1 MVPARAHFVGIGGVG
16 MAGLAWLLRRLG
28 SEVSGCDAK
37 PDAPTCAWLRAGG
50 IRVLGAHDAAHV
62 AAEKP
67 DLVVRTPAVHDDN
80 PELAAARAAGVPV
93 VARGELLAGL
103 SARFRTAAVCGS
115 HGKTTTSTFL
125 ATILRAL
132 APDET
137 AWCIGGASRS
147 LGAVAGG
154 GVAARESESLPPS
167 AASESL
173 KVRKSE
179 NRPSDFQDLQDL
191 QDLQDRGAAAKP
203 PFLVAEADESD
214 GTLARYTPALLVV
227 TNVDLDHVDRFPSV
241 EAFEEVFRRAI
252 ARTTG
257 PVVFCADA
265 PRASALARASCHAP
279 LVSFGFSE
287 GSDFRILDWS
297 PDGSGGQSFRLA
309 PPPAAAPPVEVH
321 LPVPGRH
328 NALNAAAAIAAA
340 AALGFP
346 PAAAAQALERSAAL
360 PARRFERV
368 GSPAGFEVVS
378 DYSHHPSE
386 IRALVETARGVPHK
400 RLVGVFQPH
409 RYTRTKTFLE
419 DFPPAFAGL
428 DALVLCPVYAASE
441 PPLAGGS
448 SADLYAAFR
457 AAAARN
463 AAVAS
468 RKVEMSESR
477 PSDLQDLQTPAS
489 AALPPTPVYAES
501 LDDAFAWFAA
511 NLREGDLVLVV
522 GAGDVESLAPRIAA
536 MRPADAP
543 PPEPRLSGYGTAAP
557 VARLVEVDSWDELR
571 DVLRAARAAGETP
584 AVVGAGT
591 NTLVAATGCSRT
603 VVRLRPLER
612 TAKPPVDF
620 REDGG
625 AVLVDADAALP
636 GAALLA
642 ECRTRGWSGLEALV
656 GIPGTVGGWLAMNAG
671 TRFGSFCDRVETVCA
686 MEADGTVRL
695 LSRAELAPGY
705 RSCPG
710 LAGRIALAV
719 RLRLDPA
726 TPEAIA
732 ARMAE
737 LAAKRFDFR
746 GLRTCGSVFRNPPAP
761 LPPAGK
767 LADDAGCKGLRV
779 GGAFVSDRH
788 ANVIAAGPGATASD
802 VQALVALVR
811 ERVRAASGVDLEPEL
826 RILR

>member
-1 MVPARAHFVGIGGVG
+1 M
-16 MAGLAWLLRRLG
+16 
-28 SEVSGCDAK
+28 
-37 PDAPTCAWLRAGG
+37 
-50 IRVLGAHDAAHV
+50 
-62 AAEKP
+62 
-67 DLVVRTPAVHDDN
+67 
-80 PELAAARAAGVPV
+80 
-93 VARGELLAGL
+93 
-103 SARFRTAAVCGS
+103 
-115 HGKTTTSTFL
+115 
-125 ATILRAL
+125 
-132 APDET
+132 
-137 AWCIGGASRS
+137 
-147 LGAVAGG
+147 
-154 GVAARESESLPPS
+154 
-167 AASESL
+167 
-173 KVRKSE
+173 
-179 NRPSDFQDLQDL
+179 
-191 QDLQDRGAAAKP
+191 
-203 PFLVAEADESD
+203 
-214 GTLARYTPALLVV
+214 

-257 PVVFCADA
+257 PVVYCADA
-265 PRASALARASCHAP
+265 PRASALARASGHAP

-287 GSDFRILDWS
+287 GADFRILDWA
-297 PDGSGGQSFRLA
+297 PDGAGGQRFSLA
-309 PPPAAAPPVEVH
+309 VPANGGRRPPTPLGVH
-321 LPVPGRH
+321 LAVPGRH

-340 AALGFP
+340 ASLGFP
-346 PAAAAQALERSAAL
+346 PDAAARALEAAAAL
-360 PARRFERV
+360 PARRFERI
-368 GSPAGFEVVS
+368 GAPEGFAVVS

-400 RLVGVFQPH
+400 RLVGVFQPP
-409 RYTRTKTFLE
+409 RYTRTKTFLA

-457 AAAARN
+457 AATARN

-468 RKVEMSESR
+468 RKVEKSESR

-536 MRPADAP
+536 LRPAGAP
-543 PPEPRLSGYGTAAP
+543 PPEPRLSGYGTVAP
-557 VARLVEVDSWDELR
+557 VAQLVEIDSWDELR
-571 DVLRAARAAGETP
+571 DVLKAARAAGETP

-591 NTLVAATGCSRT
+591 NTLVAATGCARP
-603 VVRLRPLER
+603 VVRLRPVRGSAGWSQVSEPANLR
-612 TAKPPVDF
+612 TCEPGT
-620 REDGG
+620 GG
-625 AVLVDADAALP
+625 KTVYIDADAALP
-636 GAALLA
+636 GAALLT
-642 ECRTRGWSGLEALV
+642 ECRARGWSGLEALV
-656 GIPGTVGGWLAMNAG
+656 GIPGTIGGWLAMNAG

-686 MEADGTVRL
+686 MDADGTVRL

-726 TPEAIA
+726 TPEAVA

-788 ANVIAAGPGATASD
+788 ANIIAAEPGATASD

-811 ERVRAASGVDLEPEL
+811 ERVRAATGVDLEPEL
-826 RILR
+826 RVLR

>member
-1 MVPARAHFVGIGGVG
+1 
-16 MAGLAWLLRRLG
+16 
-28 SEVSGCDAK
+28 
-37 PDAPTCAWLRAGG
+37 
-50 IRVLGAHDAAHV
+50 
-62 AAEKP
+62 
-67 DLVVRTPAVHDDN
+67 
-80 PELAAARAAGVPV
+80 LAAARASGVPV

-137 AWCIGGASRS
+137 AWCIGGTSA
-147 LGAVAGG
+147 GAAVAGG
-154 GVAARESESLPPS
+154 PGAVSW
-167 AASESL
+167 
-173 KVRKSE
+173 
-179 NRPSDFQDLQDL
+179 SDGRSV
-191 QDLQDRGAAAKP
+191 DRSDQKTDGPTDRQTGAAAKP

-241 EAFEEVFRRAI
+241 EAFEDVFRRAI
-252 ARTTG
+252 ARTDG

-265 PRASALARASCHAP
+265 PRASALARSSGHAP
-279 LVSFGFSE
+279 LVSFGFSDAA
-287 GSDFRILDWS
+287 DFRILDWA
-297 PDGSGGQSFRLA
+297 PDGAGGQAFSLA
-309 PPPAAAPPVEVH
+309 VPTNGGPRPPNPLAVH

-340 AALGFP
+340 VSLGFP
-346 PAAAAQALERSAAL
+346 PAAAARALERAAAL

-368 GSPAGFEVVS
+368 GSPSGFEVVS

-409 RYTRTKTFLE
+409 RYTRTKTFLA

-457 AAAARN
+457 AAAG
-463 AAVAS
+463 V
-468 RKVEMSESR
+468 
-477 PSDLQDLQTPAS
+477 
-489 AALPPTPVYAES
+489 PTPVYARS
-501 LDDAFAWFAA
+501 LDEAADWFRF

-522 GAGDVESLAPRIAA
+522 GAGDVDSLAPRIAA
-536 MRPADAP
+536 MRPAEKP
-543 PPEPRLSGYGTAAP
+543 PQEPRLSGYGTAAP
-557 VARLVEVDSWDELR
+557 VARLVEADSWDELR
-571 DVLRAARAAGETP
+571 DILREARAAGEEP
-584 AVVGAGT
+584 AVVGACT
-591 NTLVAATGCSRT
+591 NTVVAATGCART

-625 AVLVDADAALP
+625 AVFVDADAAMP

-642 ECRTRGWSGLEALV
+642 ECRKRGWSGLEPLA

-671 TRFGSFCDRVETVCA
+671 TRFGAFCDRVETAVA
-686 MEADGTVRL
+686 MDADGEIAILPREAL
-695 LSRAELAPGY
+695 RAGY

-726 TPEAIA
+726 
-732 ARMAE
+732 
-737 LAAKRFDFR
+737 
-746 GLRTCGSVFRNPPAP
+746 
-761 LPPAGK
+761 
-767 LADDAGCKGLRV
+767 
-779 GGAFVSDRH
+779 
-788 ANVIAAGPGATASD
+788 
-802 VQALVALVR
+802 
-811 ERVRAASGVDLEPEL
+811 
-826 RILR
+826 

>member
-1 MVPARAHFVGIGGVG
+1 MDALPARAHFVGIGGVG
-16 MAGLAWLLRRLG
+16 MAGLAWILRRLG
-28 SEVSGCDAK
+28 CDVSGCDAK
-37 PDAPTCAWLRAGG
+37 PDAATCAWLRAEGV
-50 IRVLGAHDAAHV
+50 RVDGPHDPAHV

-93 VARGELLAGL
+93 VPRGELLASL
-103 SARFRTAAVCGS
+103 STRFRTAAVCGS

-125 ATILRAL
+125 AAILRAL

-137 AWCIGGASRS
+137 WWCIGGTSA
-147 LGAVAGG
+147 GAAVAGG
-154 GVAARESESLPPS
+154 PAPASVARPET
-167 AASESL
+167 AAPL
-173 KVRKSE
+173 
-179 NRPSDFQDLQDL
+179 
-191 QDLQDRGAAAKP
+191 
-203 PFLVAEADESD
+203 LVAEADESD
-214 GTLARYTPALLVV
+214 GTLALYRPALLVV

-252 ARTTG
+252 ARTDG

-265 PRASALARASCHAP
+265 PRASALVRASGHAP
-279 LVSFGFSE
+279 SVSFGFSDAA
-287 GSDFRILDWS
+287 DFRILDWA
-297 PDGSGGQSFRLA
+297 PDGAGGQRFRLA
-309 PPPAAAPPVEVH
+309 PPPAAAPATEVH
-321 LPVPGRH
+321 LAVPGRH

-340 AALGFP
+340 AALGFGP
-346 PAAAAQALERSAAL
+346 EAAARALERAAFL

-409 RYTRTKTFLE
+409 RFTRTKTFLA
-419 DFPPAFAGL
+419 DFPPAFSGL
-428 DALVLCPVYAASE
+428 DELVLCPVYAASE

-457 AAAARN
+457 AAAG
-463 AAVAS
+463 
-468 RKVEMSESR
+468 
-477 PSDLQDLQTPAS
+477 
-489 AALPPTPVYAES
+489 PPVPVYARS
-501 LDDAFAWFAA
+501 LDEAADWFRL

-522 GAGDVESLAPRIAA
+522 GAGDVDSLAPRIAA
-536 MRPADAP
+536 MRPAEK
-543 PPEPRLSGYGTAAP
+543 PPEALRLSGYGTAAP

-571 DVLRAARAAGETP
+571 DLLRSARAAGEEP
-584 AVVGAGT
+584 AVLGAGT
-591 NTLVAATGCSRT
+591 NTVVAATGCART
-603 VVRLRPLER
+603 VVRLRALASGSVRQVPV
-612 TAKPPVDF
+612 PPDAP
-620 REDGG
+620 DGT
-625 AVLVDADAALP
+625 VLVDADAAMP

-642 ECRTRGWSGLEALV
+642 ECRKRGWSGLEALA

-671 TRFGSFCDRVETVCA
+671 TRSGSFCDRVETAVA
-686 MEADGTVRL
+686 MDADGEIAVLPREAL
-695 LSRAELAPGY
+695 RAGY
-705 RSCPG
+705 RTCPG

-726 TPEAIA
+726 TPEEVEAKTK
-732 ARMAE
+732 E
-737 LAAKRFDFR
+737 FAAKRFDFG

-779 GGAFVSDRH
+779 GGARVSDRH
-788 ANVIAAGPGATASD
+788 ANVIAADPDATASD
-802 VQALVALVR
+802 VLALVDLVR
-811 ERVRAASGVDLEPEL
+811 ERVRAVSGAELVPEIRVL
-826 RILR
+826 R